1 MSVFVRDSLSG
12 GMVEVGRDGKIG
24 LYVCGPTVYDHV
36 HVGNARAPLF
46 WDVVVR
52 YLRSRGY
59 DVTFVQNVTDIEDK
73 IINKANAEGVS
84 WQEIVARYTDSF
96 HERLELLGI
105 GPPDVEPRATEHIPE
120 MISLIEELIEKGH
133 AYAPGNGDVYFSVE
147 SFPNYG
153 SLSHQ
158 NPKEMRETEKG
169 HTEDKRSPLDFA
181 LWKASKPG
189 EPSWPSPWGP
199 GRPGWHIEC
208 SAMVGKHLP
217 DGADIH
223 GGGTDIRFPHHENEL
238 AQSGAAHP
246 DRPFVRAWARHG
258 MVTFGGTDKM
268 AKSVGNVL
276 DVERAVKLHGR
287 NAVRMWL
294 LQSHYSQPIE
304 YSAEILEEKRRS
316 YERLLR
322 LYRQTSGSAG
332 SSTLSDE
339 LAVGLRE
346 RLDEAMRDDLNTPEI
361 VATLFEAATRAAREI
376 SARPE
381 AAGEFA
387 SLAGAIE
394 ELMTVFGFDLSR
406 EMAAEVDGVR
416 TVVEALKSRRRRVLE
431 VLDASGNGEIRSA
444 AGKVPIRKVS
454 RDRVDELARGGVH
467 QGVVARVEGY
477 PYSGL
482 EEILAVPEPMI
493 VVLDGVTDPRNLGA
507 VLRAA
512 DGAGAGGGVIPKDK
526 AVGGTA
532 AAGKARARA
541 SEHVRVAR
549 V

>member
-12 GMVEVGRDGKIG
+12 GMVEVGRDGRIG

-84 WQEIVARYTDSF
+84 WQEIVDRYTDSF
-96 HERLELLGI
+96 HERLALLGI
-105 GPPDVEPRATEHIPE
+105 GLPDVEPRATEHIPE

-147 SFPNYG
+147 SFPAYG
-153 SLSHQ
+153 ALSHQ

-169 HTEDKRSPLDFA
+169 QGEVKRSPLDFA

-189 EPSWPSPWGP
+189 EPEWPSPWGP

-208 SAMVGKHLP
+208 SAMVEKHLP
-217 DGADIH
+217 EGADIH

-238 AQSGAAHP
+238 AQSCAAHP
-246 DRPFVRAWARHG
+246 DHPFVRAWAHHG
-258 MVTFGGTDKM
+258 MVTFVGSDKM

-276 DVERAVKLHGR
+276 DVGRAVELHGR

-304 YSAEILEEKRRS
+304 YSEEILEEKRRS

-322 LYRQTSGSAG
+322 LYRQVSDSKTSSE
-332 SSTLSDE
+332 LSDE
-339 LAVGLRE
+339 LAAALRG
-346 RLDEAMRDDLNTPEI
+346 RLEEAMREDLNTPEV
-361 VATLFEAATRAAREI
+361 VANLFEVTNRAAREI
-376 SARPE
+376 SDRTE
-381 AAGEFA
+381 AADGFA
-387 SLAGAIE
+387 SLVGTIE
-394 ELMTVFGFDLSR
+394 EVMTVFGFDLAR
-406 EMAAEVDGVR
+406 EMTSEVGGVR
-416 TVVEALKSRRRRVLE
+416 IRYSEEPGEE
-431 VLDASGNGEIRSA
+431 VLGLA
-444 AGKVPIRKVS
+444 ANRELARRE
-454 RDRVDELARGGVH
+454 RDWATADRLRDELA
-467 QGVVARVEGY
+467 
-477 PYSGL
+477 
-482 EEILAVPEPMI
+482 
-493 VVLDGVTDPRNLGA
+493 
-507 VLRAA
+507 
-512 DGAGAGGGVIPKDK
+512 GAGW
-526 AVGGTA
+526 AVEDTPDGPILS
-532 AAGKARARA
+532 RR
-541 SEHVRVAR
+541 
-549 V
+549 